1 MSGPT
6 TVIFTAEPATVLL
19 AAAAIRAAEAL
30 QAGYQEAAD
39 LRDQHADNLAENRA
53 NQSAASTAGQNALA
67 EQVDRSE
74 RRYAQLCDLAEPF
87 GATAA
92 LRATRPQRPNDN
104 DRSAQAAY
112 VEQLRAVCQRLEA
125 ALEIAL
131 GEPVPMAISGIDLG
145 AMAAQEQ
152 EQTLDATAPPPSPTA
167 AVQLLAQLAALGPL
181 PAHIEALSREI
192 EATTNVDRSELLA
205 MELRLA
211 IQNFEAEA
219 ARQASAL
226 VLAQTLKDL
235 GYQVEPV
242 SDTLFVD
249 GGVVH
254 FRRAG
259 WDNYQVRLRLDAK
272 TSTANF
278 NVVRAVDAG
287 ANERSVLDHL
297 AEDRWCSEFP
307 ALLQALAA
315 RGLHLNVTRRLAAG
329 ELPVQLVD
337 RNKLP
342 RFADDASPAPQ
353 RAPLHKELE

>member
-30 QAGYQEAAD
+30 QAGYQEAAN
-39 LRDQHADNLAENRA
+39 LRDQHADNLADQRA

-74 RRYAQLCDLAEPF
+74 RRYAQLCELAEPF

-92 LRATRPQRPNDN
+92 LRATRPQRPPEN
-104 DRSAQAAY
+104 DRPAQAAY
-112 VEQLRAVCQRLEA
+112 AEQLRALCQRLEA

-145 AMAAQEQ
+145 AIAAPEQ
-152 EQTLDATAPPPSPTA
+152 SLDATAPPPSPTA

-242 SDTLFVD
+242 SNTLFVD

-315 RGLHLNVTRRLAAG
+315 RGLHLDVTRRLEAG

-353 RAPLHKELE
+353 RAPLYKELE